1 MWNKRKKAYV
11 TKKAKDGKSSLG
23 ESKEEEIMN
32 LKFGTGGL
40 RAVMGEGP
48 DCLNMETI
56 REATMGVANYI
67 KKKTKQPKVAICY
80 DSRINSYEFA
90 KETARVLAAKGCE
103 VFISKTLMPTP
114 FLSYVIRYLHCDLGV
129 CITASHNGKEYNGY
143 KVYGEDGCQITGK
156 AAGEIQQEILTAESF
171 NFEREASFED
181 YMNFGKIQFICEKK
195 IEAFCKEILSYGLSA
210 KLNDGV
216 FENRDKDENRVQQAN
231 HSYGKEMSPLRVVYS
246 PLNGAGK
253 LCITKVLEAKGI
265 TDIHP
270 VKEQSEPDG
279 NFPTCPYPNPE
290 DDKAM
295 ELGIK
300 LSEEIKAD
308 IFLATDPDSDR
319 VGVAALK
326 GEKYERLNGNQV
338 GVLLLDYMLSSRK
351 ENGTLPEKPIVIKT
365 IVTTEMAEKIAKE
378 YDAEV
383 INTLTGFK
391 YIGEKIGELEQKG
404 ELHRFVLGME
414 ESCGYLIGPYARDKD
429 AVGAAMMICEMA
441 DCYKKQ
447 GKTLWDRMEELY
459 EQYGRFES
467 SQSTQKFGESEAK
480 EYMEI
485 LRECLRTS
493 DRIEGSYAA
502 VHHYIDFS
510 QGVDGLPKSNV
521 LKIWM
526 QDGSTLIVRPSGTEP
541 KIKFYREEML
551 SVQK

>member
-1 MWNKRKKAYV
+1 
-11 TKKAKDGKSSLG
+11 
-23 ESKEEEIMN
+23 MN

-40 RAVMGEGP
+40 RAIMGEGP
-48 DCLNMETI
+48 DYLNMETI

-103 VFISKTLMPTP
+103 VFISRTLMPTP

-156 AAGEIQQEILTAESF
+156 VAGEIQQDILAAESF
-171 NFEREASFED
+171 EKEREASFEE
-181 YMNFGKIQFICEKK
+181 YMNFGKIQFIYEER
-195 IEAFCKEILSYGLSA
+195 IEAFCNEILSYGLSA
-210 KLNDGV
+210 NQSSLK
-216 FENRDKDENRVQQAN
+216 
-231 HSYGKEMSPLRVVYS
+231 VVYS

-253 LCITKVLEAKGI
+253 LCIIKVLEAKGI
-265 TDIHP
+265 TDIYP

-351 ENGTLPEKPIVIKT
+351 ENGTLPENPIVIKT

-391 YIGEKIGELEQKG
+391 YIGEQIGELEQKG
-404 ELHRFVLGME
+404 ELHRFVLGLE

-459 EQYGRFES
+459 QKYGRFES
-467 SQSTQKFGESEAK
+467 SQSTKKFEESEAK
-480 EYMEI
+480 EYMET
-485 LRECLRTS
+485 LRKRLRITK
-493 DRIEGSYAA
+493 RIKESYPA
-502 VHHYIDFS
+502 VDHYIDYLE
-510 QGVDGLPKSNV
+510 GVGNLPKSNV

-541 KIKFYREEML
+541 KIKFYREEIV
-551 SVQK
+551 SVENKWDKVME